1 MPKQPKQGKPLI
13 DLRDDIPRELK
24 VKVRGSVHDLIA
36 LYAEFYQHS
45 DGFKPDDSKVV
56 DGALKSFF
64 DEEESFQ
71 DWLKKRPKVDGGSP
85 RSAPI
90 TGARSAPSSAAPAS

>member
-1 MPKQPKQGKPLI
+1 MPKKPNQGKPLI

-36 LYAEFYQHS
+36 LYAEFYQATAA
-45 DGFKPDDSKVV
+45 FKPDDSKVV

-64 DEEESFQ
+64 DGEDAFQ
-71 DWLKKRPKVDGGSP
+71 EWLKKRPKTNGDSP
-85 RSAPI
+85 RSAPP
-90 TGARSAPSSAAPAS
+90 ARVPSSAAPQS